1 MIHEQIIEADGK
13 AFNVAVGP
21 DNGPPLIL
29 FHGVTR
35 RWQTFTPLIPN
46 LMTRFQIFAIDFPGH
61 GKSEPTKRG
70 YRVVDYVSYA
80 ETLLN
85 TPPFS
90 TQRECFLYGH
100 SLGSMVVAEL
110 AGRLGTKVRGA
121 VLEDPPFHTMG
132 DRINDGPL
140 LEYFRTVS
148 ELAGAP
154 DGVSATARKLAEVS
168 IGTPTGETVRL
179 GDVRDAAA
187 LRFTASCLAQLDPG
201 VFEPIVAGQWLD
213 EYDCPAVLSAIA
225 CPTLLL
231 QADMAAAGMLTDSDA
246 AEAEERAADLIRIK
260 YSGSGHM
267 IHEQRTSKLLRHVE
281 AFLESIRV

>member
-1 MIHEQIIEADGK
+1 MIHEQIIEVDGK

-21 DNGPPLIL
+21 ENGPPLIL

-35 RWQTFTPLIPN
+35 RWQTFMPLIPN
-46 LMTRFQIFAIDFPGH
+46 LMMRFQIFAIDFPGH
-61 GKSEPTKRG
+61 GKSELSKRG
-70 YRVVDYVSYA
+70 YRVADYVDHA

-121 VLEDPPFHTMG
+121 VLEDPPFHRMG
-132 DRINDGPL
+132 DRIGEGPL
-140 LEYFRTVS
+140 LDYFRAVS
-148 ELAGAP
+148 QLAGAP
-154 DGVSATARKLAEVS
+154 DGLPATARKLAEVTM
-168 IGTPTGETVRL
+168 GTPTGKTVRL

-187 LRFTASCLAQLDPG
+187 LRFTASCLAQLDPA
-201 VFEPIVAGQWLD
+201 VFEPIIAGQWLD
-213 EYDCPAVLSAIA
+213 EYDCQAVMSAIA

-246 AEAEERAADLIRIK
+246 EEAEERAADLIRIK
-260 YSGSGHM
+260 YSGCGHM
-267 IHEQRTSKLLRHVE
+267 IHAQQTSKLLRHVE
-281 AFLESIRV
+281 AFLESVRV

>member
-13 AFNVAVGP
+13 AYNVAVGP
-21 DNGPPLIL
+21 ENGPPLIL

-35 RWQTFTPLIPN
+35 RWQCFTPLIPS
-46 LMTRFQIFAIDFPGH
+46 LMLRFQIFAIDFPGH
-61 GKSEPTKRG
+61 GKSEPTRRG
-70 YRVVDYVSYA
+70 YRVADYLSNA

-100 SLGSMVVAEL
+100 SLGSMVVAGL

-132 DRINDGPL
+132 NRVGDGPL
-140 LEYFRTVS
+140 LDYFRAVS
-148 ELAGAP
+148 ELVGAP
-154 DGVSATARKLAEVS
+154 DGVSETARKLAEVS
-168 IGTPTGETVRL
+168 MGTPNGDVVRL
-179 GDVRDAAA
+179 GDVRDAAS
-187 LRFTASCLAQLDPG
+187 LRFTASCLAQLDPA

-213 EYDCPAVLSAIA
+213 EYDHQDVLSSIA

-231 QADMAAAGMLTDSDA
+231 QADMAAAGMLTDNDA
-246 AEAEERAADLIRIK
+246 AEAEDRASDLIRIK
-260 YSGSGHM
+260 YSGCGHM
-267 IHEQRTSKLLRHVE
+267 IHAQQTSKLLRHVE
-281 AFLESIRV
+281 AFLDSIRV